1 MVGEKIKGFAG
12 GVQDQVK
19 TSATSLGLLSIKIL
33 SGAALGLTIGLV
45 FQELFGYGDI
55 SLVFV
60 LIVITGLFTKL
71 TSEWTLGKLFV
82 FDLIC
87 VLVAKLLQMYLLLAP

>member
-1 MVGEKIKGFAG
+1 MVGEKVKGFAG

-19 TSATSLGLLSIKIL
+19 TSATSLGLLSLKIV
-33 SGAALGLTIGLV
+33 SGLVLGLTIGLV
-45 FQELFGYGDI
+45 FQEFVGYGDI

-60 LIVITGLFTKL
+60 LVVVTGLFTKL
-71 TSEWTLGKLFV
+71 TSDWSWGKLLV